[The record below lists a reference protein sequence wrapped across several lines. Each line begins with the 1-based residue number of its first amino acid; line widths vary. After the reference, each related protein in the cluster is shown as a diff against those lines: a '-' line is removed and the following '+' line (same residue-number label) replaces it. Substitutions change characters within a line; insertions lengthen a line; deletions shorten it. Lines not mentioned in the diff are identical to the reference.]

1 MHTDS
6 ITSQLQLYRPLMD
19 KNDWLRSKLN
29 VDFRIFGL
37 VLYYKYLTYI
47 LSSFVLPLPFSSKV
61 SGISPVSLLK
71 LRSLQEKV
79 QHESKKE
86 QHPYN
91 HVIY

>member
-1 MHTDS
+1 
-6 ITSQLQLYRPLMD
+6 MD

-47 LSSFVLPLPFSSKV
+47 LSSFVLSLPFSSKV